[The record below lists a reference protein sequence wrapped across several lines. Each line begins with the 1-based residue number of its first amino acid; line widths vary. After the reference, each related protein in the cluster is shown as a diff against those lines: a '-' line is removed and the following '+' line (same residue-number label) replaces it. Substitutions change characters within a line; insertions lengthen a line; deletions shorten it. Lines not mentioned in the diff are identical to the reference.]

1 MSKLIAAFILVL
13 GVGGFMFTMLILATN
28 AGALVALF
36 VLVVF
41 VLFVLTVNWAFRTLF
56 GSP

>member
-1 MSKLIAAFILVL
+1 MDKLFAAFILIL
-13 GVGGFMFTMLILATN
+13 GVGGFMYTMLLLATN

-36 VLVVF
+36 VLVIF

-56 GSP
+56 GPP